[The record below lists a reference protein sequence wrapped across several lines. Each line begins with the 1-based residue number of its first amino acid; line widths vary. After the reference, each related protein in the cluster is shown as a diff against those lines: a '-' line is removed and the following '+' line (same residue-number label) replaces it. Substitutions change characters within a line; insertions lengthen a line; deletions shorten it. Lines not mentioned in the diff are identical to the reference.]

1 MGTDS
6 LFNGAYIVCRHT
18 EYNPYGAMVASYQTQ
33 FEAEN
38 HIKYQKEVM
47 GNIKGWSILHIKD
60 MEWIKA

>member
-1 MGTDS
+1 
-6 LFNGAYIVCRHT
+6 
-18 EYNPYGAMVASYQTQ
+18 MVASYQTQ

-47 GNIKGWSILHIKD
+47 NNIKGWSILHIKD